1 MGLRNRCKVTQLVQS
16 EPKSRPRI
24 CGFKP
29 MVFGYRNA
37 SSQSRTKNTRMFC
50 SFITES
56 YLDDTHIVFNY
67 TEKLLES
74 NLKRIT
80 VVQYTATL
88 AEVNQ

>member
-1 MGLRNRCKVTQLVQS
+1 MPPPKVEL
-16 EPKSRPRI
+16 KI
-24 CGFKP
+24 LG
-29 MVFGYRNA
+29 
-37 SSQSRTKNTRMFC
+37 C
-50 SFITES
+50 SVLSLQS